1 MAPVG
6 CHFTIALVWMRGHQ
20 LFEDL
25 AGCRVQFT
33 APSADPCQRSRS
45 RECQGVV
52 LDNRPKVRE
61 HVVHVVRDSLASV
74 PVGCHFTIVAWICR
88 FNC

>member
-1 MAPVG
+1 MVSRGLRYKSRLTLQRSEDMAPVG

-20 LFEDL
+20 QFEDL

-45 RECQGVV
+45 R
-52 LDNRPKVRE
+52 D
-61 HVVHVVRDSLASV
+61 
-74 PVGCHFTIVAWICR
+74 
-88 FNC
+88 